1 MTDSQAPP
9 PPADWYEETENP
21 GVLRWWDGAAWTDH
35 RQAIAAS
42 PYAAATSA
50 GAVPA
55 PGQHHTASRS
65 PTDANRAATASL
77 LVGIGSLLFN
87 LFGLPA
93 IAAIV
98 LGVVGIRRSRST
110 GSGFAASVW
119 GIVLGAIS
127 ALVTVSLFE
136 GYGIAALRSLFGF

>member
-1 MTDSQAPP
+1 MTDAQAPP
-9 PPADWYEETENP
+9 PPADWYEETGNP

-35 RQAIAAS
+35 RQAIAPS

-65 PTDANRAATASL
+65 RSPLDANRAATASL
-77 LVGIGSLLFN
+77 FVGIGSLVFQ

-98 LGVVGIRRSRST
+98 LGVVGIRRSR
-110 GSGFAASVW
+110 SGFAASVW

-136 GYGIAALRSLFGF
+136 GYGIAAIRSLFGF